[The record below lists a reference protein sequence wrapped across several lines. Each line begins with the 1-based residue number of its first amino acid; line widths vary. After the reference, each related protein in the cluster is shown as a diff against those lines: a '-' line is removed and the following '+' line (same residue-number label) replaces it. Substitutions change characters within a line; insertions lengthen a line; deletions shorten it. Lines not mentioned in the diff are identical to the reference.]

1 MGWCARNVRTDG
13 GAVVELVLAESVS
26 TAWPTWAERWGFFG
40 GKKGGGFD
48 LGYLV
53 WCLGARVWVGGM
65 VRMLWFYGIR
75 AEEDLVEEGLVGWG
89 SGDSGASF
97 VYL

>member
-1 MGWCARNVRTDG
+1 MVELLWNWFWRNLFPRPGQHGPKDG
-13 GAVVELVLAESVS
+13 GFLGE
-26 TAWPTWAERWGFFG
+26 ER
-40 GKKGGGFD
+40 GGFD

-65 VRMLWFYGIR
+65 VGMLWFYGIR